1 MRHYQAKV
9 SAGGQLTIP
18 AAIRE
23 AFGLKTGD
31 IVDFY
36 VDDAGRSV
44 TLLARNKSI
53 FERLDEFKLP
63 SSPNGRPVTV
73 AEMDDAIGDYPKSTS
88 GLAANGR
95 SVTRS
100 SNGSR
105 AARGRIWTGLDT
117 NPLLICALIV
127 SE

>member
-9 SAGGQLTIP
+9 SAEGQLTIP

-73 AEMDDAIGDYPKSTS
+73 AEMDDAIGDYLTEKHE
-88 GLAANGR
+88 R
-95 SVTRS
+95 I
-100 SNGSR
+100 SR
-105 AARGRIWTGLDT
+105 EWKERHAFEQR
-117 NPLLICALIV
+117 
-127 SE
+127 